1 MTLLLTLA
9 INLSMWSL
17 RKLTLCEGHRVDTG
31 QSGVRIAT
39 VRFKDFRASRQ
50 LQLAEDR
57 IVAGGVN
64 GRMGRK
70 QNLNEMNQAPAL
82 SKGTLIWNQFHPI
95 SQLMTRGQF
104 YGICVFIGGAKKQK
118 HFNEINDLQPSGKT
132 HLYRF

>member
-57 IVAGGVN
+57 IVAGG
-64 GRMGRK
+64 GKWQDG
-70 QNLNEMNQAPAL
+70 
-82 SKGTLIWNQFHPI
+82 SKAEL
-95 SQLMTRGQF
+95 
-104 YGICVFIGGAKKQK
+104 
-118 HFNEINDLQPSGKT
+118 E
-132 HLYRF
+132 